1 MWFLTSA
8 SHFPRLLPQ
17 FSYCNFSIITIRVS
31 LAAVNRRLIILSLF
45 ALLLLFSASDL
56 YAQDNNDPEALEA
69 ALESANSPRERY
81 PIYYQLCRYYT
92 ANYDF
97 REPRRASRFGENAYN
112 EARRLRDA
120 QLMADAAW
128 VTALAYDR
136 ANNDGKE
143 EYWLRTT
150 MEQAMEARNA
160 DQVLRAVE
168 KRGRLAT
175 SDRNYRRAVEIYR
188 EALDYFTQDGND
200 IGDMRAEVELE
211 RNRMEQMREQLRS
224 QSAQLLDELEDL
236 RDEASTLSQ
245 ENRQLETTNQR
256 RTEQLEERTEELQ
269 DLSQQRDSI
278 AARVAV
284 TQQQVAQLSRQALE
298 EQAARSEVE
307 RELAQTE
314 LERSQAELSAR
325 MAQMASQQSE
335 ASRNYAF
342 AGVAIL
348 GLMSF
353 LLFYR
358 FRAKQRTAKVLAR
371 NNEDLAEARQR
382 SDELLLNILPAPIAE
397 ELKAKGKAM
406 PRQFAEATIFFSDFV
421 NFTRIS
427 ELLGP
432 EDLVKLLD
440 ACFQAFDRIIE
451 EYPDIEKI
459 KTIGDAYMCAS
470 GLNDRKGVPANIIR
484 AALRMQEYL
493 EQQAAERK
501 RLGLPYFEARI
512 GLHTGPVVAGV
523 VGVKK
528 FAYDVW
534 GDTVNIA
541 SRVENESK
549 PGKVNVSETTYRLIK
564 YQFDCEYRGKVQAKN
579 KGFLDMYYV
588 LGEK

>member
-1 MWFLTSA
+1 MNKRF
-8 SHFPRLLPQ
+8 HILLLLVVLLFGSQ
-17 FSYCNFSIITIRVS
+17 TS
-31 LAAVNRRLIILSLF
+31 LAA
-45 ALLLLFSASDL
+45 
-56 YAQDNNDPEALEA
+56 QDANDPEALEA
-69 ALESANSPRERY
+69 ALETASSPRERY
-81 PIYYQLCRYYT
+81 PLYYQLCRYYT
-92 ANYDF
+92 TNYDF
-97 REPRRASRFGENAYN
+97 REPRRASRFGESAYS
-112 EARRLRDA
+112 EARRLGDA

-128 VTALAYDR
+128 LTAQAYDR

-160 DQVLRAVE
+160 DQVLRAVD
-168 KRGRLAT
+168 KRARLAT
-175 SDRNYRRAVEIYR
+175 RDRNYRRGVEIYR
-188 EALDYFTQDGND
+188 EALDYFTEDGND
-200 IGDMRAEVELE
+200 IGNMRAEVELE
-211 RNRMEQMREQLRS
+211 RNRMEQMRQQLRS
-224 QSAQLLDELEDL
+224 QSAQLVEELEEL
-236 RDEASTLSQ
+236 RDEANSLSQ
-245 ENRQLETTNQR
+245 ENQQLTNTNQQRTQQLEQ
-256 RTEQLEERTEELQ
+256 RTEQLEERAEELQ

-325 MAQMASQQSE
+325 EAQIASQLSE

-371 NNEDLAEARQR
+371 NNEELAEARHR
-382 SDELLLNILPAPIAE
+382 SDELLLNILPAAIAE
-397 ELKAKGKAM
+397 ELKVEGKAM
-406 PRQFAEATIFFSDFV
+406 PRQFSEATIFFSDFV

-432 EDLVKLLD
+432 EDLVKQLD
-440 ACFQAFDRIIE
+440 ACFQAFDRIIG

-484 AALRMQEYL
+484 AALRMQEFL
-493 EQQAAERK
+493 DKQGAERK
-501 RLGLPYFEARI
+501 RLGLPFFEARI

-541 SRVENESK
+541 SRVENESS
-549 PGKVNVSETTYRLIK
+549 PGRVNISETTYRLIK

-579 KGFLDMYYV
+579 KGYLDMYYV